1 MDCFPKEPHCA
12 IIIGQTSCGKTVFI
26 LDLLETFYYNFFDR
40 IVIFCT
46 TLKHNKTYRERK
58 WVWTDDNIILVD
70 PSNRLNETLEYY
82 YNLCEGT
89 QTLFIIDDCSA
100 EQEMVKK
107 RKTLSKLAFSGRHA
121 GVTVWLLTQKY
132 NSVLKDFREQAKL
145 IVLFHCKDKR
155 SFESCLEEN
164 DVIESKEEK
173 ERIKALLKHKK
184 YRKLIL
190 KTDVPT
196 NYACL

>member
-1 MDCFPKEPHCA
+1 MNCFPKEPHCM
-12 IIIGQTSCGKTVFI
+12 IICGQTNCGKTVFI
-26 LDLLETFYYNFFDR
+26 LDLLETFYDKFFER

-46 TLKHNKTYRERK
+46 TLKYNKSYKETK
-58 WVWTDDNIILVD
+58 FVWTDDNVILVD
-70 PSNRLNETLEYY
+70 PSNKLNECLEYFY
-82 YNLCEGT
+82 KLCEGT

-121 GVTVWLLTQKY
+121 GVSVWLLTQKY
-132 NSVLKDFREQAKL
+132 NSVLKDFREQARV
-145 IVLFHCKDKR
+145 IVLFHCKDKN

-164 DVIESKEEK
+164 DVIKSKEEK
-173 ERIKALLKHKK
+173 EKIKQMLNQKK
-184 YRKLIL
+184 FCKLIL

-196 NYACL
+196 SYTCF